1 MRALSHTFLFLFL
14 AQTLI
19 AKGNVY
25 VQSTKAKLLSQPK
38 LSADGFPL
46 QMGEALSPISEQ
58 GLFVQVRSQDR
69 SGWVSKLFVSPLPPG
84 NQIKLGVTSNSSE
97 AVVARQRAS
106 DFTKTA
112 AARGLSETQKMRVRG
127 EGDLYDFESLRW
139 LESVPFTTASVSPPQ
154 GTAKEE
160 NQSITNSLFS
170 NSEPSVLKETQAEVK
185 LGRSLAARLLKK
197 YPIVKDTELTSYLNT
212 VAARIAAVSSRKDL
226 SFRVGV
232 IESQEINAFAC
243 PGGFIFLTT
252 GSLKKIQTESELA
265 GIIGHEMGHIVLFH
279 NGEFKQSNLFLDI
292 LSGLLAPPGG
302 EVVNAVASAALDEM
316 EKQLFETGRDVKL
329 ELEADEA
336 GVGLASQAG
345 YSPIGLSNYLITLS
359 KSEGT
364 DSFKKTHPDTTI
376 RIAKLVFFESSVSTE
391 NSAFVKDR
399 WSEFKPKLKP

>member
-1 MRALSHTFLFLFL
+1 MRALSHTFLFLLL

-38 LSADGFPL
+38 LSADGYPL
-46 QMGEALSPISEQ
+46 QLGDVLSPVSEQ
-58 GLFVQVRSQDR
+58 GLFVQVRAENR

-139 LESVPFTTASVSPPQ
+139 MESVSFVS
-154 GTAKEE
+154 A
-160 NQSITNSLFS
+160 
-170 NSEPSVLKETQAEVK
+170 ETQTVKTSSKDESLNIKEVAYSNENLEVLRETKAEVK
-185 LGRSLAARLLKK
+185 VGRSLAARLLKK
-197 YPIVKDTELTSYLNT
+197 YPLVKDAELTGYLNT
-212 VAARIAAVSSRKDL
+212 ITSRLASVSSRKDL

-232 IESQEINAFAC
+232 IESPEVNAFAC
-243 PGGFIFLTT
+243 PGGFVFLTT
-252 GSLKKIQTESELA
+252 GTLKKIQTESELA
-265 GIIGHEMGHIVLFH
+265 GVIGHEMGHIVLFH

-292 LSGLLAPPGG
+292 LSGLLSPPGG
-302 EVVNAVASAALDEM
+302 EVVNAATSTLLDEM
-316 EKQLFETGRDVKL
+316 EKQLFETGRDMKL

-336 GVGLASQAG
+336 AVGLTSQVG
-345 YSPIGLSNYLITLS
+345 YSPIGLSSFLNTIS

-364 DSFKKTHPDTTI
+364 ESLKKTHPDTTI
-376 RIAKLVFFESSVSTE
+376 RIAKLVYFESTSSAE
-391 NSAFVKDR
+391 NTPFVKDR
-399 WSEFKPKLKP
+399 WSEFKSKLKP

>member
-46 QMGEALSPISEQ
+46 QMGDVLAPVSEQ
-58 GLFVQVRSQDR
+58 GLFVQVRAENR

-139 LESVPFTTASVSPPQ
+139 VESVPFPEQLSQPNQPNSKTENLNIGNSVY
-154 GTAKEE
+154 
-160 NQSITNSLFS
+160 S
-170 NSEPSVLKETQAEVK
+170 NSELDILAETKAEVK
-185 LGRSLAARLLKK
+185 VGRSLAARLLKK
-197 YPIVKDTELTSYLNT
+197 YPVVKDAELTGYLNT
-212 VAARIAAVSSRKDL
+212 IASRLASVSSRKDL

-232 IESQEINAFAC
+232 IESQEVNAFAC
-243 PGGFIFLTT
+243 PGGFVFLTT
-252 GSLKKIQTESELA
+252 GTLKKIQTESELA

-292 LSGLLAPPGG
+292 LSGLLSPPGG
-302 EVVNAVASAALDEM
+302 EVVNAATSALLDEM
-316 EKQLFETGRDVKL
+316 EKQLFETGRDMKL

-336 GVGLASQAG
+336 AVGLTSQAG
-345 YSPIGLSNYLITLS
+345 YSPVGLSNFLNTIS
-359 KSEGT
+359 KAEGT
-364 DSFKKTHPDTTI
+364 ESLKKTHPDTTI
-376 RIAKLVFFESSVSTE
+376 RIAKLVYFESISSPE
-391 NSAFVKDR
+391 NSFSGKDR
-399 WSEFKPKLKP
+399 FSEFKSRLKP